1 MHHGKLPFIDF
12 LFLTF
17 SFNAWFFFWFFCA
30 LCTDELLK
38 RNLLLNRYALDNRRE
53 TLGKKNRK
61 KKIGRGGQEGALV
74 KSKLYFFIFFFA
86 VIDTKIEEIAPTLN
100 AATLDESTEL
110 RFTVPASADYFT
122 R

>member
-1 MHHGKLPFIDF
+1 MV
-12 LFLTF
+12 
-17 SFNAWFFFWFFCA
+17 FFWFFCA

-53 TLGKKNRK
+53 TLGKKTNPK

-74 KSKLYFFIFFFA
+74 KSKLYFLYFFFA

>member
-1 MHHGKLPFIDF
+1 MAPKRKRPSGGGSASTKGVFNVWGKCTAENYLSLIFFF
-12 LFLTF
+12 LAF

-61 KKIGRGGQEGALV
+61 KKIGRGGTRRSAGQEQIV
-74 KSKLYFFIFFFA
+74 FFYIFFRS
-86 VIDTKIEEIAPTLN
+86 D
-100 AATLDESTEL
+100 
-110 RFTVPASADYFT
+110 RH
-122 R
+122 

>member
-1 MHHGKLPFIDF
+1 MHG
-12 LFLTF
+12 
-17 SFNAWFFFWFFCA
+17 FFFWFFCA

-53 TLGKKNRK
+53 TLGKKTNPK
-61 KKIGRGGQEGALV
+61 KKIGRGGQKGALV

>member
-1 MHHGKLPFIDF
+1 
-12 LFLTF
+12 
-17 SFNAWFFFWFFCA
+17 
-30 LCTDELLK
+30 
-38 RNLLLNRYALDNRRE
+38 
-53 TLGKKNRK
+53 
-61 KKIGRGGQEGALV
+61 
-74 KSKLYFFIFFFA
+74 

>member
-1 MHHGKLPFIDF
+1 MV
-12 LFLTF
+12 
-17 SFNAWFFFWFFCA
+17 FFWFFCA

-53 TLGKKNRK
+53 TLGKKQTRRK
-61 KKIGRGGQEGALV
+61 KLGGGDKKERWSRANCI
-74 KSKLYFFIFFFA
+74 FFIFFFA